1 MNEITIIPLGT
12 VSPYPKGDKNC
23 PGFLIKY
30 KNNNIMLDCGNGC
43 TRLLNMEED
52 LNNLKIFISHL
63 HPDHYGDLV
72 SLLQTISVY
81 KKYGYIKGNIDIYI
95 PPTKVMEQEDY
106 VDDDGWGCSRTIET
120 NIIDY
125 KYIERYT
132 EKVGVSFHDY
142 SSYTKIKV
150 DDINIT
156 NINVPHP
163 IESHAFKLENK
174 DFKIIYSSDTGTKNN
189 LREFSRNADLFI
201 CESTFLKG
209 QYREK
214 DGHLF
219 AYEAAEI
226 AKAAEVKKLLL
237 THFWPEIDKELYLK
251 EAKEIFDNT
260 DVAIEG
266 KKLVLR
272 RNYGKD
278 N

>member
-12 VSPYPKGDKNC
+12 VSPYPKGNKNC

-30 KNNNIMLDCGNGC
+30 KDNNIMLDCGNGC

-72 SLLQTISVY
+72 SLLQTINVY
-81 KKYGYIKGNIDIYI
+81 KKYGYVKGNIDIYI
-95 PPTKVMEQEDY
+95 PPTKVMEKEDY
-106 VDDDGWGCSRTIET
+106 VDTDGWGCSRTIET

-142 SSYTKIKV
+142 SSSTSVKV

-156 NINVPHP
+156 NIKVPHP
-163 IESHAFKLENK
+163 IESHAFKLENNN
-174 DFKIIYSSDTGTKNN
+174 FKIVYSSDTGTKNN

-209 QYREK
+209 QNRI

-226 AKAAEVKKLLL
+226 ARDAQVKKLLL
-237 THFWPEIDKELYLK
+237 THFWPEIDKEKYLK
-251 EAKEIFDNT
+251 EAKEVFNNT
-260 DVAIEG
+260 EVAIEG
-266 KKLVLR
+266 KKLILR